1 MTATQDT
8 HEPVTAARDYAGDR
22 PASRHRATGAAPGR
36 GRAALGRQLTALAVV
51 PPACAALL
59 GILAFAVLLHASH
72 RSQPLQG
79 RTLAAVLVLG
89 LLLLVVVVG
98 GFVWAGRVARSANAA
113 VEIVRVPVP
122 VPAPQPAPV
131 AAPIAAAP
139 APEPVGADKGV
150 FVHLSHR
157 LQSLVHRQIQLLDTL
172 ENDVE
177 EPDLLKG
184 LFGVDHLATRMR
196 RHAENLAVLGG
207 AVPRR
212 QWTKPVSVMEVLR
225 SAVSETL
232 DYARV
237 QVIARTPG
245 SLNGYAV
252 ADVIHLLAELV
263 ENATTFSPPD
273 TKVVLRTQAVTAG
286 LVIEIDDRGLGM
298 SQPEYDRL
306 NALLR
311 EPAEISVRELL
322 EGARIGLYV
331 VAQLARRHQIA
342 VKLQTNIT
350 GGTQALV
357 VLPKSL
363 LAADPR
369 EISAGLSA
377 PASAAPVPAQAPP
390 PAQAPAQPAHATPA
404 PVPVPVAAAGD
415 PRQQIEM
422 RQPMEAA
429 PAQNAAHLT
438 ADLSDAPPPTGRP
451 VYGID
456 GALPAPRRA
465 PGAPGMNP
473 AQANPAQVNSV
484 HTNSAHMNP
493 APLNP
498 QQGQPRPTASDP
510 QGFGAPSG
518 MLPMDSMRPGQQ
530 PQPGLSGYGPSGSPA
545 SSVPDPRRPPLP
557 RRRPQEHLAAP
568 LSQSASNPVDRV
580 GEGLTPNLMADFR
593 RGLALGATDPQN
605 TADPRNATE
614 THSATET
621 HGGRP
626 HEHPPTQEGH

>member
-8 HEPVTAARDYAGDR
+8 HEPVAAARDYAGDR
-22 PASRHRATGAAPGR
+22 PASRHRATGAASGR

-131 AAPIAAAP
+131 AAPPAPAATAAAP
-139 APEPVGADKGV
+139 EPIGADKGV

-369 EISAGLSA
+369 EIPAGLSA
-377 PASAAPVPAQAPP
+377 PAAAPVPAQAPP
-390 PAQAPAQPAHATPA
+390 PAQAPAQPAHPTPA
-404 PVPVPVAAAGD
+404 PVPVPVAVVGE
-415 PRQQIEM
+415 PRQHIET

-429 PAQNAAHLT
+429 QAQSPIHLA
-438 ADLSDAPPPTGRP
+438 ADLGDAPPPTGRP

-465 PGAPGMNP
+465 PGAPGMNAAQGNP
-473 AQANPAQVNSV
+473 AQAN
-484 HTNSAHMNP
+484 SAHM
-493 APLNP
+493 NP
-498 QQGQPRPTASDP
+498 QQGQPRTAASDP

-518 MLPMDSMRPGQQ
+518 MVPMDSMQPVQQ
-530 PQPGLSGYGPSGSPA
+530 PQQLQPGISGYGPSGSPV

-614 THSATET
+614 PHSATEP

>member
-1 MTATQDT
+1 
-8 HEPVTAARDYAGDR
+8 
-22 PASRHRATGAAPGR
+22 
-36 GRAALGRQLTALAVV
+36 
-51 PPACAALL
+51 
-59 GILAFAVLLHASH
+59 
-72 RSQPLQG
+72 
-79 RTLAAVLVLG
+79 
-89 LLLLVVVVG
+89 
-98 GFVWAGRVARSANAA
+98 
-113 VEIVRVPVP
+113 
-122 VPAPQPAPV
+122 V
-131 AAPIAAAP
+131 AAPVTPPADQGAAAP
-139 APEPVGADKGV
+139 VSADRGV

-298 SQPEYDRL
+298 SQQEYDRL

-357 VLPKSL
+357 VLPRTL
-363 LAADPR
+363 LAADAR
-369 EISAGLSA
+369 EIAAPVSA
-377 PASAAPVPAQAPP
+377 PAAAPAPQPAPAAQPAAAPMPAAVSMQAPPMQAQSSQAPSVQAPSVQAPLAQAPVPAPHVQGS
-390 PAQAPAQPAHATPA
+390 A
-404 PVPVPVAAAGD
+404 PVA
-415 PRQQIEM
+415 QISG
-422 RQPMEAA
+422 PM
-429 PAQNAAHLT
+429 T
-438 ADLSDAPPPTGRP
+438 DLGDAPPPSGRP
-451 VYGID
+451 IYGID
-456 GALPAPRRA
+456 GALPAPRR
-465 PGAPGMNP
+465 P
-473 AQANPAQVNSV
+473 ANPA
-484 HTNSAHMNP
+484 AMNP
-493 APLNP
+493 PTVQSRPASLEPQAFTAPPGTHPLNH
-498 QQGQPRPTASDP
+498 A
-510 QGFGAPSG
+510 
-518 MLPMDSMRPGQQ
+518 
-530 PQPGLSGYGPSGSPA
+530 PQPGVPGYLPPGSAAAPA
-545 SSVPDPRRPPLP
+545 PDPRSRPPLP

-568 LSQSASNPVDRV
+568 LAQAASDPVDRV

-593 RGLALGATDPQN
+593 RGLALGATEP
-605 TADPRNATE
+605 P
-614 THSATET
+614 HSTTGQHSITGQHSVTGQHGVNEQ
-621 HGGRP
+621 HGGQP
-626 HEHPPTQEGH
+626 HEHPPTQEGRR

>member
-8 HEPVTAARDYAGDR
+8 HEPVTATRDYAGDR
-22 PASRHRATGAAPGR
+22 PVSRHRATGAGSGR

-59 GILAFAVLLHASH
+59 GILAFTVLLHASH

-122 VPAPQPAPV
+122 VPAPQPAP
-131 AAPIAAAP
+131 AAAP
-139 APEPVGADKGV
+139 QAPVAAAAAAAPEPVGADRGV

-273 TKVVLRTQAVTAG
+273 TKVVLRTQAVAAG

-363 LAADPR
+363 LAADQR
-369 EISAGLSA
+369 EIPAGLPA
-377 PASAAPVPAQAPP
+377 PAPAPVPAQTPT
-390 PAQAPAQPAHATPA
+390 QAPVHAQPAHPAAA
-404 PVPVPVAAAGD
+404 PVPVAVSASQAPMSSAGAQVGE
-415 PRQQIEM
+415 P

-429 PAQNAAHLT
+429 PAVSAANPAAIL
-438 ADLSDAPPPTGRP
+438 DDAPPPTGRP

-465 PGAPGMNP
+465 GGAPAVNPAHMNNAAHPNAAHMNP
-473 AQANPAQVNSV
+473 AQA
-484 HTNSAHMNP
+484 
-493 APLNP
+493 
-498 QQGQPRPTASDP
+498 QPRLAAADP

-518 MLPMDSMRPGQQ
+518 SLPMDSTQPGQQ
-530 PQPGLSGYGPSGSPA
+530 PRPSLSGYGPSGSPA

-568 LSQSASNPVDRV
+568 LSQSASNPADRV

-605 TADPRNATE
+605 AADPRNSTE
-614 THSATET
+614 PHSATET

>member
-8 HEPVTAARDYAGDR
+8 HEPATGARDIAGDR
-22 PASRHRATGAAPGR
+22 PASRHRATGAPAGR

-59 GILAFAVLLHASH
+59 GVLAFAVLLHASH

-89 LLLLVVVVG
+89 FLLLVVVVA
-98 GFVWAGRVARSANAA
+98 GFAWAGRVARSANAA

-122 VPAPQPAPV
+122 VPAPPQRAPAAQPAAPV
-131 AAPIAAAP
+131 AGPMSAPPAAAP
-139 APEPVGADKGV
+139 VSADKGV

-357 VLPKSL
+357 VLPKAL
-363 LAADPR
+363 LAPDPR
-369 EISAGLSA
+369 EISAGTSA
-377 PASAAPVPAQAPP
+377 PVSAPVPAPAQAPAPAPAPVPAQAVM
-390 PAQAPAQPAHATPA
+390 PA
-404 PVPVPVAAAGD
+404 PVPVPVPAAVSSAPQAPVAPIMAGLD
-415 PRQQIEM
+415 
-422 RQPMEAA
+422 
-429 PAQNAAHLT
+429 
-438 ADLSDAPPPTGRP
+438 DAPPPAGRP
-451 VYGID
+451 VYGIE
-456 GALPAPRRA
+456 GALPAPRRPSIPPAVNAPSSSPQGLPQHPGVTGYPA
-465 PGAPGMNP
+465 PG
-473 AQANPAQVNSV
+473 
-484 HTNSAHMNP
+484 SAAAMP
-493 APLNP
+493 P
-498 QQGQPRPTASDP
+498 
-510 QGFGAPSG
+510 
-518 MLPMDSMRPGQQ
+518 
-530 PQPGLSGYGPSGSPA
+530 
-545 SSVPDPRRPPLP
+545 PDPRSRPPLP

-568 LSQSASNPVDRV
+568 LAQTASNPVDRV

-593 RGLALGATDPQN
+593 RGLALGATDPN
-605 TADPRNATE
+605 NVNGLN
-614 THSATET
+614 SASEP
-621 HGGRP
+621 HGGQP
-626 HEHPPTQEGH
+626 HEPPPNQEGHR

>member
-1 MTATQDT
+1 MTAAQNT
-8 HEPVTAARDYAGDR
+8 HEPVTAARDIAADR
-22 PASRHRATGAAPGR
+22 PASRHRAGAAPSTR
-36 GRAALGRQLTALAVV
+36 GRAALGRQLTALAVL
-51 PPACAALL
+51 PPALAALL
-59 GILAFAVLLHASH
+59 GIIAFAVLLHASH

-89 LLLLVVVVG
+89 LLLLVVIVT

-113 VEIVRVPVP
+113 VEVVRIPVP
-122 VPAPQPAPV
+122 VPAQPPAPTAHTANAGAGAGAGASPPVRSAMAAAAAAAMDSTGPV
-131 AAPIAAAP
+131 AA
-139 APEPVGADKGV
+139 DRGV

-157 LQSLVHRQIQLLDTL
+157 LQSLVHRQIQLLDAL
-172 ENDVE
+172 ENEVE

-207 AVPRR
+207 AVSRR

-237 QVIARTPG
+237 QVIARAPG

-263 ENATTFSPPD
+263 ENATSFSPPD
-273 TKVVLRTQAVTAG
+273 TKVVLRTQAVAAG

-298 SQPEYDRL
+298 TQPEYDRL
-306 NALLR
+306 NGLLR
-311 EPAEISVRELL
+311 EPAEVSVRELL

-331 VAQLARRHQIA
+331 VAQLARRHQVA

-357 VLPKSL
+357 VLPKTL

-369 EISAGLSA
+369 EITGA
-377 PASAAPVPAQAPP
+377 PGQAHEPTPAQVQSSMPAPPPVPEPAPMPAAAQARAIAAAPVPAPMP
-390 PAQAPAQPAHATPA
+390 MPA
-404 PVPVPVAAAGD
+404 PRIAGFDDAA
-415 PRQQIEM
+415 
-422 RQPMEAA
+422 
-429 PAQNAAHLT
+429 
-438 ADLSDAPPPTGRP
+438 PPTGRP

-465 PGAPGMNP
+465 PGQQPNNA
-473 AQANPAQVNSV
+473 
-484 HTNSAHMNP
+484 P
-493 APLNP
+493 APQNRPPMPPGAREYAPAPNP
-498 QQGQPRPTASDP
+498 VNPDALMPSP
-510 QGFGAPSG
+510 SPLAPSG
-518 MLPMDSMRPGQQ
+518 DPSRP
-530 PQPGLSGYGPSGSPA
+530 SA
-545 SSVPDPRRPPLP
+545 DPRTRPPLP

-568 LSQSASNPVDRV
+568 LAQAASDPADRV

-593 RGLALGATDPQN
+593 RGLVLGATEPHN
-605 TADPRNATE
+605 SIPKPHSIPE
-614 THSATET
+614 PHSATEP
-621 HGGRP
+621 HGGQP
-626 HEHPPTQEGH
+626 HEHPPTQEGPR

>member
-8 HEPVTAARDYAGDR
+8 HEPATGARDIAGDR
-22 PASRHRATGAAPGR
+22 PASRHRATGAASGR

-59 GILAFAVLLHASH
+59 GVLAFAVLLHASH

-89 LLLLVVVVG
+89 FLLLVVVVA
-98 GFVWAGRVARSANAA
+98 GFAWAGRVARSANAT

-122 VPAPQPAPV
+122 VPAPPQRAAVAAP
-131 AAPIAAAP
+131 AAPIAAPNSAALAAAP
-139 APEPVGADKGV
+139 VSADKGV

-263 ENATTFSPPD
+263 ENATTFSAPD

-306 NALLR
+306 NSLLR

-357 VLPKSL
+357 VLPKTL
-363 LAADPR
+363 LAPDPR
-369 EISAGLSA
+369 EISAGSSA
-377 PASAAPVPAQAPP
+377 PASAPAPTPAPTPAPV
-390 PAQAPAQPAHATPA
+390 AQPSPGQSVAPA
-404 PVPVPVAAAGD
+404 PVPVPASVSSAA
-415 PRQQIEM
+415 Q
-422 RQPMEAA
+422 A
-429 PAQNAAHLT
+429 PVSRVDAPSSANAVSGF
-438 ADLSDAPPPTGRP
+438 DDAPPPAGRP
-451 VYGID
+451 VYGIE
-456 GALPAPRRA
+456 GALPAPRRPSNPSAVNA
-465 PGAPGMNP
+465 PPPVAPAP
-473 AQANPAQVNSV
+473 S
-484 HTNSAHMNP
+484 MNP
-493 APLNP
+493 APPHYGPAASGPQGPP
-498 QQGQPRPTASDP
+498 QQ
-510 QGFGAPSG
+510 SG
-518 MLPMDSMRPGQQ
+518 VAGYPPPGSAAM
-530 PQPGLSGYGPSGSPA
+530 PP
-545 SSVPDPRRPPLP
+545 PDPRSRPPLP

-568 LSQSASNPVDRV
+568 LAQTASNPVDRV

-593 RGLALGATDPQN
+593 RGLALGATDPHSSS
-605 TADPRNATE
+605 DP
-614 THSATET
+614 HSAIEPL
-621 HGGRP
+621 GGQP
-626 HEHPPTQEGH
+626 HEPPPNQEGRR

>member
-8 HEPVTAARDYAGDR
+8 HEPAAAARDIAGDR
-22 PASRHRATGAAPGR
+22 PVSRHRATGAAPTR

-59 GILAFAVLLHASH
+59 GVLAFAVLLHASH

-89 LLLLVVVVG
+89 FLLLVVVVA
-98 GFVWAGRVARSANAA
+98 GFAWAGRVARSANAA

-122 VPAPQPAPV
+122 VPAQPRPAPV
-131 AAPIAAAP
+131 AAPAAPPAAPIAGQIAGPVSGAPAAAP
-139 APEPVGADKGV
+139 VSADRGV

-311 EPAEISVRELL
+311 EPADISVRELL

-357 VLPKSL
+357 VLPKAL
-363 LAADPR
+363 LAPDPR
-369 EISAGLSA
+369 EISAGVSA
-377 PASAAPVPAQAPP
+377 PASAQVPAPTPP
-390 PAQAPAQPAHATPA
+390 PAPAPAPTPAPAPAQPPA
-404 PVPVPVAAAGD
+404 PPRPVAPPPVPTTVS
-415 PRQQIEM
+415 
-422 RQPMEAA
+422 AA
-429 PAQNAAHLT
+429 PPSNIADVMAGFDDAA
-438 ADLSDAPPPTGRP
+438 PPTGRP
-451 VYGID
+451 VYGIE
-456 GALPAPRRA
+456 GALPAPRRPSNPPAVNA
-465 PGAPGMNP
+465 PPPVAVQPAVNAPQSGVP
-473 AQANPAQVNSV
+473 GY
-484 HTNSAHMNP
+484 
-493 APLNP
+493 P
-498 QQGQPRPTASDP
+498 QQ
-510 QGFGAPSG
+510 
-518 MLPMDSMRPGQQ
+518 PG
-530 PQPGLSGYGPSGSPA
+530 PPA
-545 SSVPDPRRPPLP
+545 MPPADPRSRPPLP

-568 LSQSASNPVDRV
+568 LAQASSNPVDRV
-580 GEGLTPNLMADFR
+580 GEGLSPNLMADFR
-593 RGLALGATDPQN
+593 RGLALGATEPQGTVEPHGFN
-605 TADPRNATE
+605 EPRNINE
-614 THSATET
+614 PHS
-621 HGGRP
+621 GGQP
-626 HEHPPTQEGH
+626 HEHPPNQEGHR